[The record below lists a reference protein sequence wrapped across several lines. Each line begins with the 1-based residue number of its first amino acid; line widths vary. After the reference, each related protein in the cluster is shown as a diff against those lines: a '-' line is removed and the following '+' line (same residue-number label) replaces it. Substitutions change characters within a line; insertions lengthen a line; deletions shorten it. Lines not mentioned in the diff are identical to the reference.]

1 MFKSRILASC
11 TLVLLV
17 LPGFALPSFAL
28 ADGKTALTY
37 GYDQNG
43 YRSFAFKGNI
53 DLSSDVLLHLDHLHA
68 ESSGIVS
75 LRQSGIGL
83 TTYATDWLSGHYR
96 YSETNDTVF
105 LVRGNEGDISLDL
118 NALWNSELRTT
129 LGGGYAGFIYAN
141 ANPPDTGSGRSLSQ
155 TRRSYNLSQDLTT
168 SLSAYAAF
176 DQYAYEVDLVDLIIL
191 LIRRAR
197 IAPISAGAFLS
208 FPDITRAAGLTWKAT
223 DKLTFDLSSSKT
235 TTILEQS
242 LISSRLG
249 VDYQLSDTWNAGVAV
264 TRSTTS
270 DLLRN
275 TGVVVQPATDT
286 TFNEVTASWYF

>member
-1 MFKSRILASC
+1 MLNSRISASC
-11 TLVLLV
+11 IVCLLALPALA
-17 LPGFALPSFAL
+17 LPGIAL
-28 ADGKTALTY
+28 AAGRAALTY

-43 YRSFAFKGNI
+43 YRSIAFRGDI
-53 DLSSDVLLHLDHLHA
+53 DVAQDFSLDLDHLHA
-68 ESSGIVS
+68 ETSDIVS
-75 LRQSGIGL
+75 MQQSGIGL
-83 TTYATDWLSGHYR
+83 TAYATDWLSGHYR

-105 LVRGNEGDISLDL
+105 LVRGNEGDVSLSL
-118 NALWNSELRTT
+118 NPLWHSELRTR
-129 LGGGYAGFIYAN
+129 LGGGYAGFIYSN
-141 ANPPDTGSGRSLSQ
+141 AHPPADGSGRSLSQ
-155 TRRSYNLSQDLTT
+155 TRRSYSLSQDLTT

-191 LIRRAR
+191 LIRRSR

-249 VDYQLSDTWNAGVAV
+249 VDYQLSDTWKAGVAV

>member
-17 LPGFALPSFAL
+17 LPGLALPSFAL

-43 YRSFAFKGNI
+43 YRSFAFKGDI

-83 TTYATDWLSGHYR
+83 TAYATDWLSGHYR

-105 LVRGNEGDISLDL
+105 LVRGNEGDLSVAL
-118 NALWNSELRTT
+118 NSLWNSELRTT

-141 ANPPDTGSGRSLSQ
+141 ANPPDTGGGRSLSQ
-155 TRRSYNLSQDLTT
+155 SRRSYSLSQDLTS
-168 SLSAYAAF
+168 SLGAYVSF

-286 TFNEVTASWYF
+286 TFNEVRASWYF